1 MINWIVVT
9 FLACIVM
16 GCVTVSEHDSLSTFD
31 NIKAA
36 DARIALGLNYLQ
48 ANNRLKARENLELAI
63 KFAPNYYRSLNSIA
77 YYYQLVGENELA
89 DKAYNHAMW
98 ESPNN
103 GELLNN
109 YGAFLCRLGQYVQ
122 ADKFF
127 NRAIEQPLNYQIV
140 DSLENAAI
148 CSLKSGNKT
157 DAEFYFKRCLDY
169 DPARYFS
176 LIQLSKLLVER
187 EEYDEARVRLVEFHE
202 KFGFQSSSLH
212 LLIKIE
218 NKVGN
223 KEQAQQYALA
233 LELSYPNSTKL
244 D

>member
-16 GCVTVSEHDSLSTFD
+16 GCVTVTEHDSVSTFD

-36 DARIALGLNYLQ
+36 DARIVLGLSYLN
-48 ANNRLKARENLELAI
+48 ADNRQKARENLELAL
-63 KFAPNYYRSLNSIA
+63 KFAPNYYRALNSIA
-77 YYYQLVGENELA
+77 YYYQLVGEDELA
-89 DKAYNHAMW
+89 DKAYKHAMW

-103 GELLNN
+103 SELLNN
-109 YGAFLCRLGQYVQ
+109 YGAFLCRLGQYAQ
-122 ADKFF
+122 ADVFF
-127 NRAIEQPLNYQIV
+127 NRAIEQPSNHQIA

-148 CSLKSGNKT
+148 CSLKSGNRA

-176 LIQLSKLLVER
+176 LIQLSKLMLER
-187 EEYDEARVRLVEFHE
+187 EKYDETRVRLVEFHK

-212 LLIKIE
+212 LLIKLE

-233 LELSYPNSTKL
+233 LELNYPSSTKN
-244 D
+244 